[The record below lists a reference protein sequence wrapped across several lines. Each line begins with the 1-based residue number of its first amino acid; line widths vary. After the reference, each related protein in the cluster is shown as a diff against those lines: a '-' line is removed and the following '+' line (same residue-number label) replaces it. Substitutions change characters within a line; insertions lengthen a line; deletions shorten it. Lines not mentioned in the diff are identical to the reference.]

1 MESFLLSLLGALG
14 SLLLVAAQVKPEDA
28 ASNLSAWSK
37 KLKIRRVPRWIKSP
51 SADNWASVIAVV
63 SILVG
68 LLGVLLLWYF
78 YPSTRTWWSY
88 LGVATALL
96 VLALYGYWKYEPPII
111 PEEHVRVIEYS
122 VDLDELDSQQRIV
135 FALKISNDLNGNIF
149 FGRDWVGPMIYDDT
163 GQALHG
169 GYAPSEDHR
178 GVVILT
184 KETRKISII
193 QRLPKDVAELV
204 SKNLE
209 AGQSQSFNWAGV
221 DVSFIYK
228 GSSYKLSTWPGVVIS
243 KGEHGVLQVDRSSYA
258 NVSMGT

>member
-1 MESFLLSLLGALG
+1 MESFLLSLFGALG
-14 SLLLVAAQVKPEDA
+14 SLLLIAAQVKTEDA
-28 ASNLSAWSK
+28 TSNLAAWAK
-37 KLKIRRVPRWIKSP
+37 KLKIRRVPRWLKSS
-51 SADNWASVIAVV
+51 SADNWASVIAAV
-63 SILVG
+63 SIVVG

-88 LGVATALL
+88 LGIATALL
-96 VLALYGYWKYEPPII
+96 VLALYGYWKYKPPII
-111 PEEHVRVIEYS
+111 PEDHVQVTEYS
-122 VDLDELDSQQRIV
+122 VDLDELDSQQKIV
-135 FALKISNDLNGNIF
+135 FTLKVSNDLDGDIVI
-149 FGRDWVGPMIYDDT
+149 GRDWVGPMIYNDT

-169 GYAPSEDHR
+169 GYAPSEDNR

-228 GSSYKLSTWPGVVIS
+228 GSSYKLSTWPGVAIS
-243 KGEHGVLQVDRSSYA
+243 RGENGVLQVGKSFYA
-258 NVSMGT
+258 TVSMGA